1 MKVPR
6 LAACL
11 IITLSFGSCVEEAKA
26 PLETKEETQVEIEEK
41 DSALEARVSAMLGIG
56 YPKLSNENAE
66 EFLIKWG
73 EENPITNVI
82 LETKHGDI
90 ELELYHDTPLHSL
103 NFLYKIHKVIS
114 VV

>member
-1 MKVPR
+1 M
-6 LAACL
+6 
-11 IITLSFGSCVEEAKA
+11 SCVEEAKA

-90 ELELYHDTPLHSL
+90 ELELYHDTPFTALIFFTKFTVSTTQIQNLHE
-103 NFLYKIHKVIS
+103 
-114 VV
+114 